1 MSIPLSVSRLSL
13 HLSISNSLSF
23 QSSLIPSLQTQNSI
37 GTKTPDQC
45 GGVEI
50 GIWGLVQRSVFGC
63 GVEISIGL
71 WVYCGFCLG
80 LSWVAWVRIGVGLGV
95 VWRSALGCG
104 FCLGLSWVAWVRIGV
119 GLGVVWR
126 LALGCGFVVGFV
138 WVFRGLCG
146 FGSPWVIG
154 V

>member
-1 MSIPLSVSRLSL
+1 MLQCNSIFRIAIELHCSTILKQKNYFIVSIPLSVSRLSL

-63 GVEISIGL
+63 GVEIGIGL

-80 LSWVAWVRIGVGLGV
+80 LSWVAWVRIGVGDQ
-95 VWRSALGCG
+95 
-104 FCLGLSWVAWVRIGV
+104 
-119 GLGVVWR
+119 GLGVV
-126 LALGCGFVVGFV
+126 
-138 WVFRGLCG
+138 
-146 FGSPWVIG
+146 FG
-154 V
+154 